1 MKDKSFSFAVEMV
14 LLFDRLS
21 DNRKE
26 YVLSK
31 QLLRSGTSIGALIR
45 EAQNAESKA
54 DFIHKFTISAKE
66 AEDTEY
72 WLLLCKHSKKLRD
85 TTSLLSDLEPI
96 KTIISKIIGT
106 SKRI

>member
-54 DFIHKFTISAKE
+54 DFEHKLGIDKKNVMKRFTGLNYLTKQ
-66 AEDTEY
+66 
-72 WLLLCKHSKKLRD
+72 
-85 TTSLLSDLEPI
+85 
-96 KTIISKIIGT
+96 IIYLNGNFQNYIQLPMSYLK
-106 SKRI
+106 

>member
-1 MKDKSFSFAVEMV
+1 MMESKMKDKSFSFAVEMV

-54 DFIHKFTISAKE
+54 DFEHKLGIDKKNVMKRFTGLNYLTKQ
-66 AEDTEY
+66 
-72 WLLLCKHSKKLRD
+72 
-85 TTSLLSDLEPI
+85 
-96 KTIISKIIGT
+96 IIYLNGNFQNYIQLPMSYLK
-106 SKRI
+106 